1 MSASLVLID
10 WALAVIGAVVFLWFI
25 VPVGLGTR
33 PDPLTGCAIRQH
45 LLREDALFFA
55 ILAYLLSALTLDSL
69 MERWIAD
76 AEDIRRR
83 LVATNGAQ
91 VAGALAI
98 AVVVSRRYVGGF
110 AGFLRGAPAE
120 GHAGRVSAI
129 LCTAL
134 VGIGICPLLAEATV
148 RMVHVFAPSVSV
160 NVHPT
165 LQALQGGAQSTWITL
180 ALWLGAAVA
189 APVAEEFFFRGLL
202 QNVLCAITRRP
213 WIAIVLTAMAFGA
226 VHVSQPHTI
235 PALIVLGLLL
245 GFAYERTGSILVP
258 ISIHALFN
266 LKTLVWSA
274 LGAPVAG

>member
-1 MSASLVLID
+1 MTASLVLID
-10 WALAVIGAVVFLWFI
+10 WVLAVIAAGIFLWFI

-33 PDPLTGCAIRQH
+33 PDPLAACAIRQH
-45 LLREDALFFA
+45 HLRENAIFFA
-55 ILAYLLSALTLDSL
+55 ILAYLLSALTLDAV

-83 LVATNGAQ
+83 LVAANGAQ
-91 VAGALAI
+91 IAGALAI

-110 AGFLRGAPAE
+110 AGFLRGAP
-120 GHAGRVSAI
+120 GGRRARWTSTI
-129 LCTAL
+129 LGTAL
-134 VGIGICPLLAEATV
+134 VGIGVCPLLAEATV
-148 RMVHVFAPSVSV
+148 RMVHVFAPSLSLD
-160 NVHPT
+160 VHPT
-165 LQALQGGAQSTWITL
+165 LQALQGGTQPTWITL

-189 APVAEEFFFRGLL
+189 APVAEEFFFRGLM
-202 QNVLCAITRRP
+202 QNVLNAITRRP
-213 WIAIVLTAMAFGA
+213 WAAIALTAMAFGA

-266 LKTLVWSA
+266 LKTLLWSA
-274 LGAPVAG
+274 LGAPVTG